1 MFVLT
6 VLEKSKETT
15 SKFLQRS
22 ATVLYKIT
30 SYEEAIVKLKNT
42 QLNKLKSVAKSKTRA
57 TLTITKKNFQD
68 EELSHVLL
76 LTTRQKSKIGN
87 AFTNN
92 ISTDININKAQIS
105 KMIQS
110 GR

>member
-1 MFVLT
+1 M
-6 VLEKSKETT
+6 
-15 SKFLQRS
+15 
-22 ATVLYKIT
+22 
-30 SYEEAIVKLKNT
+30 
-42 QLNKLKSVAKSKTRA
+42 
-57 TLTITKKNFQD
+57 TKKNFQD

-92 ISTDININKAQIS
+92 VSTDVDINKAQIS